1 MDYKYIEQLLERYWN
16 AETTTEEELIL
27 KSFFAQSDVPAE
39 LRAYKDLF
47 EYEQAAATD
56 SPGSD
61 FDERVMKRIDE
72 APERVKAVRTS
83 WFTTLRPLFQSAAAI
98 AIVVLVALGA
108 GKSFRSSNNQAWD
121 YDPSGYQDTYN
132 NPQQAYK
139 VLEGGLELFQKTA
152 EAVADS
158 SQTQPLFDA
167 KQSQ

>member
-1 MDYKYIEQLLERYWN
+1 MNYKYIEQLLERYWN
-16 AETTTEEELIL
+16 AETTPEEESIL
-27 KSFFAQSDVPAE
+27 KSFFAQRDVPSE
-39 LRAYKDLF
+39 LRQYKDLF
-47 EYEQAAATD
+47 DYEQEAAGESLGA
-56 SPGSD
+56 D
-61 FDERVMKRIDE
+61 FDARVLQRIEE
-72 APERVKAVRTS
+72 APQRVKAVRSS

-108 GKSFRSSNNQAWD
+108 GKSFRGSGNAAWD

-139 VLEGGLELFQKTA
+139 VLEGGLELFQRTA

-158 SQTQPLFDA
+158 SQTKPLYDA